1 MSMTYG
7 IGTGTKMWGIKPVY
21 GDNHIFFFLQKHPF
35 PQLIYN
41 YIRTLFTAIHHITEL

>member
-1 MSMTYG
+1 MALGQVQKCGGLNRFMEIT
-7 IGTGTKMWGIKPVY
+7 IF
-21 GDNHIFFFLQKHPF
+21 FFFLQKHPF